1 MMRFSWWSG
10 VAALLAASA
19 VTVAAV
25 GSAADDAAVAAGTSD
40 PVGADPASSDSV
52 GSAPLARH
60 SAPVISPLVSFDPA
74 LGELPESM
82 TADDHGNLYV
92 SLLGG
97 FVRRI
102 TLDGVVVPI
111 ATLPLPSGG
120 AATGIKVGPDGLIYI
135 ASASFAADPSAAFV
149 WRVAPDTGAVELFA
163 TLAAE
168 GFPNDL
174 AFDDAGNLFVTD
186 PFLGQIWRIDCDG
199 NPVVWFSDPLLLGNP
214 AKPAFVTHEFGVDG
228 IAFDRSKEHLY
239 LGNVDYGR
247 ILKLTLGGRRA
258 PRLEVLA
265 EDERLEGV
273 DGIALDRAGTV
284 YAAVN
289 TQDRLAT
296 VDRHGHVA
304 VLADGDSLKG
314 PSSLVFGSG
323 RHDRKTLYVAN
334 FDISRFQ
341 AGLPA
346 FPGVVFLPVPLGGV
360 PLF

>member
-1 MMRFSWWSG
+1 MMRFGGSSRGVALLALGAMTVSSAG
-10 VAALLAASA
+10 VAA
-19 VTVAAV
+19 
-25 GSAADDAAVAAGTSD
+25 DAAVAPDTDTA
-40 PVGADPASSDSV
+40 AS
-52 GSAPLARH
+52 AAQRLP
-60 SAPVISPLVSFDPA
+60 PVISPLVSFDPA

-102 TLDGVVVPI
+102 TPDGVVVPI

-120 AATGIKVGPDGLIYI
+120 AATGIKVGPDGFIYV
-135 ASASFAADPSAAFV
+135 ASASFAADPPAAFV

-174 AFDDAGNLFVTD
+174 AFDDDGSLLVTD
-186 PFLGQIWRIDCDG
+186 PFLGQIWRIGCHG
-199 NPVVWFSDPLLLGNP
+199 QPVVWFSDPLLLGNP

-228 IAFDRSKEHLY
+228 IVFDSSKRHLY

-247 ILKLTLGGRRA
+247 ILRLTLRGRGA
-258 PRLEVLA
+258 PQLEVVA

-296 VDRHGHVA
+296 IDRQGHVA
-304 VLADGDSLKG
+304 VLSDGDPLKG

-323 RHDRKTLYVAN
+323 RLDRKTLYVAN

-346 FPGVVFLPVPLGGV
+346 FPGVVFLAVPVGGV

>member
-1 MMRFSWWSG
+1 MMRFGWSSG
-10 VAALLAASA
+10 MLAVLALSA
-19 VTVAAV
+19 VTVAST
-25 GSAADDAAVAAGTSD
+25 GTAADGVVASDAIT
-40 PVGADPASSDSV
+40 AS
-52 GSAPLARH
+52 PLAR
-60 SAPVISPLVSFDPA
+60 ATPPMISSLVSFDPA

-102 TLDGVVVPI
+102 TPDGVVVPI

-149 WRVAPDTGAVELFA
+149 WRVSPDTGAVELFA

-174 AFDDAGNLFVTD
+174 AFDDNGDLLVTD
-186 PFLGQIWRIDCDG
+186 PFLGQIWRIDCKG
-199 NPVVWFSDPLLLGNP
+199 QPVVWFSDPLLLGNP

-228 IAFDRSKEHLY
+228 IVFDSSKRHLY
-239 LGNVDYGR
+239 LGNVDFGR
-247 ILKLTLGGRRA
+247 ILKLTLRGRRA
-258 PRLEVLA
+258 PQLEVVA

-296 VDRHGHVA
+296 IDRRGHVA
-304 VLADGDSLKG
+304 VLSDGDPLKG

-346 FPGVVFLPVPLGGV
+346 FPGVVFLPVPVAGV